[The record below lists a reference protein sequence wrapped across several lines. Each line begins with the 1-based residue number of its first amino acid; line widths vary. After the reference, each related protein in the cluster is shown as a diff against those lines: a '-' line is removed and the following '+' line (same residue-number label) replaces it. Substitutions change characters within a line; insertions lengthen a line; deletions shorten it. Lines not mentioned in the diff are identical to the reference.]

1 MLEIFMSKQA
11 RTAIE
16 PTRNENYAEWYQQ
29 VIKAADLAE
38 NSDVR
43 GCMVIK
49 PWGYAIWEN
58 IQKVL
63 DEMFRETGHK
73 NAYFPIFIPKSYFEK
88 EAEHVEGFA
97 KECAIVTHSRLE
109 NDGKG
114 GLKVAG
120 ELTEPYIVRPTSET
134 IIGESFSRWVNSY
147 RDLPLLINQWANI
160 VRWEMRTRLFLRTAE
175 FLWQEGHTVHETYD
189 DAMIETLKMLDVYA
203 TFAETY
209 LAIPVIK
216 GEKTEGE
223 RFPGAVATYCIE
235 AMMQDKKALQS
246 GTSHFLGQ
254 NFAKASNI
262 KFQNR
267 NGEVQ
272 HAWTTSWGVSTRL
285 IGALIM
291 THSDDDGLV
300 LPPKI
305 APAHAVLIPIYKNED
320 ERKEIMLFI
329 DEIKSAL
336 KQAKFDNHSI
346 RLETDDRDMTSSERN
361 WYWIK
366 KGIPVRL
373 EIGPRDLQNR
383 SVFMGRR
390 DKDARDKLAVS
401 FADLLLTL
409 PEVLEDIQNNIYQ
422 KALNLRTSN
431 TINIDNKEEFYAFF
445 TPKDAE
451 QPEIHGGFAHS
462 HWCGSLDC
470 EAAIKDDLK
479 VTIRCI
485 PQNAE
490 TEKGK
495 CIYCGNESSKRVI
508 FAKSY

>member
-1 MLEIFMSKQA
+1 
-11 RTAIE
+11 
-16 PTRNENYAEWYQQ
+16 
-29 VIKAADLAE
+29 
-38 NSDVR
+38 
-43 GCMVIK
+43 
-49 PWGYAIWEN
+49 
-58 IQKVL
+58 
-63 DEMFRETGHK
+63 
-73 NAYFPIFIPKSYFEK
+73 
-88 EAEHVEGFA
+88 
-97 KECAIVTHSRLE
+97 
-109 NDGKG
+109 
-114 GLKVAG
+114 
-120 ELTEPYIVRPTSET
+120 
-134 IIGESFSRWVNSY
+134 
-147 RDLPLLINQWANI
+147 
-160 VRWEMRTRLFLRTAE
+160 
-175 FLWQEGHTVHETYD
+175 
-189 DAMIETLKMLDVYA
+189 
-203 TFAETY
+203 
-209 LAIPVIK
+209 
-216 GEKTEGE
+216 
-223 RFPGAVATYCIE
+223 
-235 AMMQDKKALQS
+235 MMQDKKALQS

-401 FADLLLTL
+401 FADLLVTL

-431 TINIDNKEEFYAFF
+431 TINIDDKVDFYAFF